1 MMMMRLAM
9 DFISGHLPGQLDNGE
24 PAFIDQ
30 RANVPVDGCNTQP
43 PDLASCQFQNFARS
57 ERPIG
62 PLECPADRSALPGI
76 TFHPAAPWFWR
87 PLRQNSNVVRAPNPN
102 SIANCMR
109 LTVLWTLT
117 LIPTIRLPAQG
128 SAAKPPRLV
137 VALAIDQFRPDYLDR
152 WRSQFTGGFALL
164 LRDGV
169 FYPRGEQD
177 HAITETAPG
186 HSTMM
191 SGRSPA
197 STGIVTNDLGVTDS
211 ASPVLLSSAMGA
223 SPRRFKGTTLLD
235 WMFARDPNTKSL
247 SVSRKDRGA
256 ILPIG
261 RSRGPVF
268 WWSQGR
274 FTTSRY
280 YADTLPAWVSAWNTR
295 DPIDRLK
302 GTTWSLSHDQSFYQE
317 PDDRPFEAGGV
328 DRVFPHRIPADSA
341 RAANQIIGF
350 SVFDSLTLDFT
361 IAGIGALKLGQRAGT
376 DFVSVSLSTM
386 DAVGHRWGPGSREV
400 HDHVLNMDRWL
411 GQFLDSLGKL
421 VPLGSVVI
429 TLTSDHGVTDFPEA
443 GAGGR
448 LELSPRVA
456 TLDAWARQHGD
467 SGLRAGS
474 EEGLVFGEFNTAAA
488 RYHLNVDSLAS
499 AQATQ
504 IASLPGVRRVYTPA
518 TLARAHSSDTEA
530 MRWRRQIPPGFS
542 WLVAVSVQPHW
553 VFGGGT
559 GSTGHGTTNPDD
571 VRVPILFRIPG
582 TGAARVE
589 RVVRTVDIAPTLAA
603 LLGLRPSQAVEG
615 RVLPEVLR
623 HAPRR

>member
-1 MMMMRLAM
+1 
-9 DFISGHLPGQLDNGE
+9 
-24 PAFIDQ
+24 
-30 RANVPVDGCNTQP
+30 
-43 PDLASCQFQNFARS
+43 
-57 ERPIG
+57 
-62 PLECPADRSALPGI
+62 
-76 TFHPAAPWFWR
+76 
-87 PLRQNSNVVRAPNPN
+87 
-102 SIANCMR
+102 MR

-117 LIPTIRLPAQG
+117 LIPAIPLPAQR
-128 SAAKPPRLV
+128 SAADPPRL
-137 VALAIDQFRPDYLDR
+137 ALAIAVDQFRPDYLDR
-152 WRSQFTGGFALL
+152 WRSQFTGGLAFL
-164 LRDGV
+164 LREGV
-169 FYPRGEQD
+169 FFPRGEQD

-197 STGIVTNDLGVTDS
+197 STGIVTNELGVTDS
-211 ASPVLLSSAMGA
+211 ASPVLGSSATGA
-223 SPRRFKGTTLLD
+223 SPRRFMGTTLLD

-261 RSRGPVF
+261 REKVPVF

-280 YADTLPAWVSAWNTR
+280 YADTLPTWVSAWNAR

-302 GTTWSLSHDQSFYQE
+302 GTAWALSHNQSFYQE
-317 PDDRPFEAGGV
+317 PDDRSFEAGGV
-328 DRVFPHRIPADSA
+328 DRIFPHVIPADSS

-376 DFVSVSLSTM
+376 DFVSISLSTM

-400 HDHVLNMDRWL
+400 HDHVLNLDRWL

-421 VPLGSVVI
+421 VPLGSVII
-429 TLTSDHGVTDFPEA
+429 TLTSDHGVTDFPET

-448 LELSPRVA
+448 LELSPQVRA
-456 TLDAWARQHGD
+456 LNAWARLNGD

-474 EEGLVFGEFNTAAA
+474 EEGLVFGEFNAATA
-488 RYHLNVDSLAS
+488 RYHLNVDSVA
-499 AQATQ
+499 AAEAAQ
-504 IASLPGVRRVYTPA
+504 IAALRGVRRVYTPA
-518 TLARAHSSDTEA
+518 TLARASSSDVDA
-530 MRWRRQIPPGFS
+530 MRWRRQVPQGFS

-559 GSTGHGTTNPDD
+559 SSTGHGTTNPDD
-571 VRVPILFRIPG
+571 VQVPILFRIPRNR
-582 TGAARVE
+582 AARVE
-589 RVVRTVDIAPTLAA
+589 RVVRTIDIAPTLAA
-603 LLGLRPSQAVEG
+603 VLGIRPTQAVEG

-623 HAPRR
+623 YTPKK